1 MAGLEINIRV
11 YDTEEELI
19 AGLRRHD
26 PDACTC
32 MVKRFA
38 PLVFAHARRMVGDAD
53 EAEEVLQMTFIKAC
67 EKMDTFEGRS
77 ALGTWLYRIATNEA
91 LMKMRGQAR
100 ESVPFADV
108 ADTIQ
113 AADMP
118 RNLHDWARLP
128 TTAALDAELRAQLE
142 AALLE
147 LPKTLRVVFALRELQ
162 GLSTE
167 ETASALGIGQSAVK
181 VRLHRARLR
190 LRELLAMY
198 FADETEE
205 GNT

>member
-1 MAGLEINIRV
+1 MIEEGRVAGLEINIRV

-19 AGLRRHD
+19 AGLRRHEA
-26 PDACTC
+26 DACTC

-67 EKMDTFEGRS
+67 EKIDSFAGRS

-91 LMKMRGQAR
+91 L
-100 ESVPFADV
+100 
-108 ADTIQ
+108 I
-113 AADMP
+113 
-118 RNLHDWARLP
+118 
-128 TTAALDAELRAQLE
+128 
-142 AALLE
+142 
-147 LPKTLRVVFALRELQ
+147 ALRELQ

-190 LRELLAMY
+190 LRELLSAY
-198 FADETEE
+198 FAEE
-205 GNT
+205 AEGGDA